1 MLLKGKGK
9 IKVNESA
16 NGGLSDSVCHWSKV
30 NIGVSCGEFPINIK
44 LFSYITFSKN
54 YFLAGINFGKIQSAD
69 FSHRLK
75 LLMEVRVRAL
85 RRCFQEIQFH
95 YLLHDYPC

>member
-9 IKVNESA
+9 IKVNVSA

-44 LFSYITFSKN
+44 LFSYIFQKLFLSRYKLWKN
-54 YFLAGINFGKIQSAD
+54 SI
-69 FSHRLK
+69 
-75 LLMEVRVRAL
+75 
-85 RRCFQEIQFH
+85 C
-95 YLLHDYPC
+95 